1 MKQFNVSIAHKPWV
15 NFGVLALVALLIS
28 GCGSETEKKAQT
40 PQTPQ
45 TESALEMMNASET
58 DNQKLYEMGACLATA
73 RAALQSENFILI
85 AQVEGLM
92 SAVDLDLVKK
102 AGQDRADK
110 NCGAA
115 GAMDITEE
123 RGACLKKHA
132 MPYVAFISGEA
143 KTEDIFKR
151 SAEKTATIN
160 QFMGSYCNAHFEYDY

>member
-1 MKQFNVSIAHKPWV
+1 MNQSSMPIPRKPWV
-15 NFGVLALVALLIS
+15 KYVTLALVTLFVS
-28 GCGSETEKKAQT
+28 GCGSESEKKAQT
-40 PQTPQ
+40 TQ